1 LYLIDN
7 LKALSE
13 GVYLGKRA
21 LLGILGGL
29 IILVVTLSIILYSD
43 SDFDAQLI
51 DQVDK
56 GVPAEELIVQIDE
69 ETLIMQRN
77 AKKRLE
83 SVVMDKKY
91 WGNGDLASPTD
102 YQYFTTFYITEM
114 NVISNYDGVR
124 KKFARRE
131 ITKEQF
137 LQEIKV
143 FKEFFNIY

>member
-1 LYLIDN
+1 
-7 LKALSE
+7 
-13 GVYLGKRA
+13 LGKRA

>member
-1 LYLIDN
+1 MYLIDN

-77 AKKRLE
+77 AKKRIE
-83 SVVMDKKY
+83 SVVMDK
-91 WGNGDLASPTD
+91 
-102 YQYFTTFYITEM
+102 
-114 NVISNYDGVR
+114 
-124 KKFARRE
+124 
-131 ITKEQF
+131 
-137 LQEIKV
+137 
-143 FKEFFNIY
+143 

>member
-1 LYLIDN
+1 MYLIDN